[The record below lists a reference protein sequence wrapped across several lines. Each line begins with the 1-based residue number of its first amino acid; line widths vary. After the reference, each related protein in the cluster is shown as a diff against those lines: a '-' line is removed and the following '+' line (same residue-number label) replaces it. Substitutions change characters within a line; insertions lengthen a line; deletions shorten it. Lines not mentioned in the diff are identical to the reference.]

1 MFMRKPPLDPDVA
14 DTAPADSILTPYDHE
29 HAITYL
35 RLLDADAEGA
45 DWREVTQIVLHID
58 PEREPVRARQA
69 YESHLTRTKW
79 MTEQGYR
86 HLLRSGWP
94 DLN

>member
-1 MFMRKPPLDPDVA
+1 MQKPPLDPDVA

-45 DWREVTQIVLHID
+45 DWKEVTQIVLHID

-69 YESHLTRTKW
+69 YESHLTRARW
-79 MTEQGYR
+79 MTKKGYR

>member
-1 MFMRKPPLDPDVA
+1 MKVRLMNDIDLVA

-45 DWREVTQIVLHID
+45 DWKEVTQIVLHID

-69 YESHLTRTKW
+69 YESHLTRAKW
-79 MTEQGYR
+79 MTKQGYR